1 MKKYI
6 FSLPVILAV
15 VLGANSALA
24 NTADSIYTYYIE
36 DNCAVITGGNYR
48 RKCVSVLLWH

>member
-6 FSLPVILAV
+6 FSLSVILAV
-15 VLGANSALA
+15 GLGANSALA

-36 DNCAVITGGNYR
+36 DN
-48 RKCVSVLLWH
+48 

>member
-24 NTADSIYTYYIE
+24 NTADSIYTYYH
-36 DNCAVITGGNYR
+36 R
-48 RKCVSVLLWH
+48 R